1 MIFFYRFN
9 GDHVEGT
16 SCGSESKNDDVCLQ
30 IAFFLC
36 FIYNRLPKPGRA
48 WVVLCWQSL
57 AEPGRAWT
65 LLVGDEHLLRTLCIC
80 YKSLCATC
88 LAELGLSVVGSK

>member
-48 WVVLCWQSL
+48 WAVLCIVTKNPVWSIH
-57 AEPGRAWT
+57 RF
-65 LLVGDEHLLRTLCIC
+65 LLRA
-80 YKSLCATC
+80 ATFFC
-88 LAELGLSVVGSK
+88 LNQNATEKNF